1 MKKVWIST
9 LGPGLVLTW
18 ITNLM
23 FALKA
28 ARVMMAV
35 CNNCAKYENH
45 WPKNEKRSSRHELQC
60 GYQVLVTFFDL
71 LPNGISVIYTS
82 QATYYEHKLKK

>member
-1 MKKVWIST
+1 MKKFWIST

-28 ARVMMAV
+28 ARVMTAV
-35 CNNCAKYENH
+35 PLFHLQSNKTVNIFNH
-45 WPKNEKRSSRHELQC
+45 
-60 GYQVLVTFFDL
+60 YM
-71 LPNGISVIYTS
+71 
-82 QATYYEHKLKK
+82 